1 MSSFDLNNNAIA
13 LEDQVT
19 EPEEVSQD
27 GRHVTEEEYW
37 EKYYEDLD
45 FNYEWNN
52 GILEEKPMSDYH
64 NYQMYKWLRSVLER
78 YLSVHRGEKMVEQV
92 FGFRIALPHHVSI
105 RKPDLAVV
113 ASANPSDLR
122 KYDKSFA
129 GIYDLCIELL
139 SDATKKGIER
149 DIVDKKNE
157 YESIGVKEY
166 YILDAEDNYMAFY
179 RLNQYGI
186 FVPIKLIDNDIV
198 RSEVLKGFQFRVS
211 DLFRQPEIDELTDDT
226 VYCGFVLP
234 DRKTKQRAEKAEKKA
249 ELERQ
254 RAEDAENLAEQ
265 EKQRAEQEK
274 QRADRLAEKLRAL
287 GISVD

>member
-179 RLNQYGI
+179 HLNQYGI

-249 ELERQ
+249 EAERQ
-254 RAEDAENLAEQ
+254 RAEDAEKLAEQ
-265 EKQRAEQEK
+265 EKQRA
-274 QRADRLAEKLRAL
+274 DLLAEKLRAL

>member
-249 ELERQ
+249 EAERQ
-254 RAEDAENLAEQ
+254 RAEDAEKLAEQ
-265 EKQRAEQEK
+265 EKQRA
-274 QRADRLAEKLRAL
+274 DLLAEKLRAL

>member
-265 EKQRAEQEK
+265 EKQRA
-274 QRADRLAEKLRAL
+274 DRLAEKLRAL

>member
-249 ELERQ
+249 EAERQ
-254 RAEDAENLAEQ
+254 RAEDAEKL
-265 EKQRAEQEK
+265 AEQEK